1 MNVLKSLAIGLVLL
15 LAAIFVPDLKIPEE
29 IFFPT
34 ESPTASPEPSPTANV
49 SSPNADSSTSNATSS
64 AKVIRVIDGDTIE
77 LEGGIKLRY
86 IGIDTPE
93 TRHPTVGVEC
103 YGAESSQ
110 KNTELV
116 LNKEVRLEKDVSETD
131 RYGRLLRYVYVT
143 TDSGEIFV
151 NQELAKTGFAQARS
165 YPPDIK
171 YQEIFRAAEAEAREK
186 KLGLW
191 GDDCAVQ

>member
-1 MNVLKSLAIGLVLL
+1 MNIIKSLAIGLVLL
-15 LAAIFVPDLKIPEE
+15 LAAIFAPDLEIPEE

-34 ESPTASPEPSPTANV
+34 ESPTVSPEPSPTANV
-49 SSPNADSSTSNATSS
+49 NSSTSNATSS

-110 KNTELV
+110 KNSELI
-116 LNKEVRLEKDVSETD
+116 LGKEVRLEKDVSETD

-143 TDSGEIFV
+143 TDGGEIFV
-151 NQELAKTGFAQARS
+151 NQELVKTGFAQARS

>member
-1 MNVLKSLAIGLVLL
+1 MNALKSLIIGLVLP

-29 IFFPT
+29 IFFPV
-34 ESPTASPEPSPTANV
+34 ESPAASPEPSPAANTN
-49 SSPNADSSTSNATSS
+49 SLTQNATSS
-64 AKVIRVIDGDTIE
+64 AKVTRVIDGDTIE

-131 RYGRLLRYVYVT
+131 RYGRLLRYVYVAT
-143 TDSGEIFV
+143 NGGEIFV
-151 NQELAKTGFAQARS
+151 NQELVKSGFAQARS

-171 YQEIFRAAEAEAREK
+171 YQEIFRTAEAEAREK

-191 GDDCAVQ
+191 GDDCAIE